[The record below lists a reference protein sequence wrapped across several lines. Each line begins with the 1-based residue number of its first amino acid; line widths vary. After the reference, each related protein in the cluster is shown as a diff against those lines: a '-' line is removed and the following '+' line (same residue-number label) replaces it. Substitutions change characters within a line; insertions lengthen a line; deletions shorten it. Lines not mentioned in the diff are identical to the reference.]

1 MTPASS
7 TRTTRTFD
15 RPWAHEQAD
24 RNFPLIEVWQ
34 TGGVP
39 VTKTTKVKAQ
49 KKADEDANLNE
60 ALVETFPAS
69 DPLSMT
75 QPRTGADVPQRSP
88 KRRPKREVPPWKA
101 ITPSS
106 P

>member
-1 MTPASS
+1 
-7 TRTTRTFD
+7 
-15 RPWAHEQAD
+15 
-24 RNFPLIEVWQ
+24 
-34 TGGVP
+34 
-39 VTKTTKVKAQ
+39 VTKTTKVQAQ

-75 QPRTGADVPQRSP
+75 QPRTGADVPQR
-88 KRRPKREVPPWKA
+88 RPKRYPKGEVPPRKA